1 MRTFL
6 FFLLI
11 SALPSWAR
19 AEIAYLEMR
28 PNISAS
34 AEYLPGQSDKP
45 AILLLHGFLQTRDFS
60 TVTNLARSLRD
71 AGYPVLV
78 PTLSLG
84 IPNRQRS
91 LPCEAIH
98 RHSLN
103 DDTLEISRWVHWLK
117 SRGHRSTVLIGHS
130 FGSLQLLAYLNGSVD
145 KTVKAYIGASL
156 IEAKIDS
163 TNRSILIARLNNQLA
178 TDQIALVTQELSLCK
193 KYTSTPEGLLSYIQ
207 WDQTQ
212 ILSALK
218 NTSVKTLL
226 IMGAADNILERN
238 WLKALAHIQ
247 TPMVIVAGANHF
259 MDGEHEFDLL
269 DKTLTFLKTVQK
281 DRAP

>member
-6 FFLLI
+6 LFILI
-11 SALPSWAR
+11 SALPGWAR
-19 AEIAYLEMR
+19 AEIVYLEMR
-28 PNISAS
+28 PRISAR

-45 AILLLHGFLQTRDFS
+45 AILLLHGFLQTREFS
-60 TVTNLARSLRD
+60 TVANLARSLRD

-98 RHSLN
+98 RHSL
-103 DDTLEISRWVHWLK
+103 DDDMLEISRWVNWLK
-117 SRGHRSTVLIGHS
+117 SRGHRSIALIGHS
-130 FGSLQLLAYLNGSVD
+130 FGSLQLLAYLNGPVD
-145 KTVKAYIGASL
+145 KTVKAYIGSSL
-156 IEAKIDS
+156 IETKIGS
-163 TNRSILIARLNNQLA
+163 SNRSDLIARLNNQRA
-178 TDQIALVTQELSLCK
+178 TDQIELVTQELSPCK
-193 KYTSTPEGLLSYIQ
+193 KYTSTPEGLLSYVR

-218 NTSVKTLL
+218 NTPVKTLL
-226 IMGAADNILERN
+226 IMGDADNILEHN

-269 DKTLTFLKTVQK
+269 DITLTFLKTVQK
-281 DRAP
+281 DRTP